1 VTSTKSRS
9 EQSRLIPAQ
18 ILVTLLACT
27 LLSGE
32 ADAQGR
38 TIPLPSGQRRG
49 VIGRSAP
56 TPPPRAVG
64 VIAIEPYDLPRPV
77 TGVPYTAQAIT
88 ETTQLS
94 TDGRRLEQRTTAAVA
109 RDNAG
114 RTRREQQPN
123 VLGVAGSQ
131 APLVIIEDPTTRTHV
146 TLDAERHVAVRR
158 RMAVAVAREDAP
170 ISAAVRPGFGRS
182 DEASAGGNVRRETL
196 GEKVIEGVRA
206 EGIRTTMTIAADAV
220 DGQPATPVVSERW
233 YSPQLQVVVRTL
245 RSDPRFGET
254 VYRLSNIVLGEPP
267 AHLFKV
273 PFDYRI
279 EEQTISPPL
288 RPQ

>member
-1 VTSTKSRS
+1 MTSTKSRP

-56 TPPPRAVG
+56 APPPRAVG

-94 TDGRRLEQRTTAAVA
+94 ADGRRLEQRTTAAVA
-109 RDNAG
+109 RDSAG

-158 RMAVAVAREDAP
+158 SMAGALAREDAA
-170 ISAAVRPGFGRS
+170 ISAMRPGSSRS
-182 DEASAGGNVRRETL
+182 DNAPAGGNVRRETL

>member
-1 VTSTKSRS
+1 MTSTKSRS
-9 EQSRLIPAQ
+9 ERSGLNPAQ
-18 ILVTLLACT
+18 FLVAVLASA

-32 ADAQGR
+32 AGAQGR
-38 TIPLPSGQRRG
+38 NRPLPSGQRQG
-49 VIGRSAP
+49 VIGRSSPA
-56 TPPPRAVG
+56 PPPRAVG

-88 ETTQLS
+88 ETTQLLA
-94 TDGRRLEQRTTAAVA
+94 DGRRLEQRTTAAVA
-109 RDNAG
+109 RDSAG
-114 RTRREQQPN
+114 RTRREQQSN
-123 VLGVAGSQ
+123 VLGLAGSQ

-146 TLDAERHVAVRR
+146 TLDSERHVAVRR
-158 RMAVAVAREDAP
+158 RMALAVTREDAAFSGMRAG
-170 ISAAVRPGFGRS
+170 SARS
-182 DEASAGGNVRRETL
+182 DDAPAGGNVRRETL

-206 EGIRTTMTIAADAV
+206 EGIRTTMTIAADAI
-220 DGQPATPVVSERW
+220 DGQPATPLVSERW

-254 VYRLSNIVLGEPP
+254 IYRLSNIVLGEPP

-273 PFDYRI
+273 PADYRI